1 MIKRSTLGVAMATA
15 LLAGLGGYG
24 AAHAFAAAPPAE
36 PAPVTPN
43 VDSRTQA
50 DSSYDRRAMVRHC
63 TDLLPAEDR
72 AAARRQMEQMMS
84 EAMVSNSMMAGMGGL
99 MMRDSAGD
107 GHHGM
112 R

>member
-1 MIKRSTLGVAMATA
+1 MITRTTLGVAAATA

-24 AAHAFAAAPPAE
+24 AANAFAAAPPVE
-36 PAPVTPN
+36 RAPVTQN

-50 DSSYDRRAMVRHC
+50 DNSHNKEAMVRHC
-63 TDLLPAEDR
+63 ADPLPAEDR

-84 EAMVSNSMMAGMGGL
+84 EAMVSDSMAGMGGL